1 MAVPNRLATITTPK
15 PPLTPNQKM
24 GNTLKN
30 INKTAAKN
38 KLVDKFK
45 GMSAAQIKSAYK
57 KMSQADKKKFGMAM
71 FKANQANKKSSQSSR
86 SKASTSTPESTK
98 APKSNFKSKVETK
111 KPDKS
116 FKRAKSKKTTKN
128 PSSPASDKAVKGG
141 YTFSTISK
149 PAYRKLLT
157 DAKTEAEAQRIRQR
171 YRNRVR

>member
-71 FKANQANKKSSQSSR
+71 FKANQANKKSSQSSQR
-86 SKASTSTPESTK
+86 KASTSKPESTK
-98 APKSNFKSKVETK
+98 APETNYQVTGKTDATMPSNPPGQLK
-111 KPDKS
+111 KKLGPKNGA
-116 FKRAKSKKTTKN
+116 KRT
-128 PSSPASDKAVKGG
+128 
-141 YTFSTISK
+141 
-149 PAYRKLLT
+149 RKLNG
-157 DAKTEAEAQRIRQR
+157 KSITEVYSASLKRWRRQYGR
-171 YRNRVR
+171 GVGK